1 MAFDSLTTAAVADEL
16 REHAVGSR
24 VEKLFLIDELTI
36 GLELYGRSRKRW
48 LLATAHA
55 QQARI
60 HFVPERLARA
70 TDRVTP
76 FLLLLRKYVRGG
88 RLTGVGVPQWERV
101 IAIDVQKRDEEELL
115 ESQLIVEIMGRHSN
129 LILTDRSGVILDAL
143 KRVGPQQSR
152 HRTIQPHD
160 QYRPPPPQAKL
171 APDEVRVEDCTRLLA
186 EAPDGTAVWQA
197 LVGAVTGLSPLAARE
212 VVYRATGDANT
223 TTGAAVVATALCQE
237 LTELFGQARA
247 SRWEPTLAL
256 DNGTP
261 VAFAPYRLTQ
271 LTDVTAQASISGAI
285 AAYYAHEQRPAAG
298 PAEGDKSDLRRL
310 IAGQRDRVQRRADSL
325 QRELAEAED
334 IERLRLK
341 GEYLLGFAHS
351 LEPGQMQIEVD
362 GLVIPVDPERSPIE
376 QAQEL
381 FKEYHKAKG
390 AAAEVPRRLEAAR
403 NELSYLDQV
412 LTFLDLATGP
422 GEIRALRSELLDVT
436 GKAKARKGQ
445 SGKGGN
451 KAQRIVTSDG
461 YEVLIGKNGR
471 QNDEVTFGKGAP
483 EDIWL
488 HARGVPGAHVVV
500 RTGGREPMEATLRE
514 AAALAAYFSQARGA
528 GQVTVDY
535 TQRRYVRRVPG
546 GAPGLVTYRNERTLS
561 VAPQPP
567 PTAGS
572 GRRADRA

>member
-24 VEKLFLIDELTI
+24 VEKLFLIDDLTI
-36 GLELYGRSRKRW
+36 GLELYGRSGKRW

-60 HFVPERLARA
+60 HFVPKRLARA

-88 RLTGVGVPQWERV
+88 RLIGIEVPQWERV

-115 ESQLIVEIMGRHSN
+115 ESRLIVEIMGRHSN
-129 LILTDRSGVILDAL
+129 LILTNRSGMILDAL
-143 KRVGPQQSR
+143 KRVGPKQSR

-160 QYRPPPPQAKL
+160 QYQPPPPQAKL
-171 APDEVRVEDCTRLLA
+171 APDEVRVEDCTRLLTK
-186 EAPDGTAVWQA
+186 APDRTAVWQA

-212 VVYRATGDANT
+212 VVYRATGNANT
-223 TTGAAVVATALCQE
+223 TTGEVMATTALCQE

-247 SRWEPTLAL
+247 GRWEPTLAL

-261 VAFAPYRLTQ
+261 VAFAPFRLTQ
-271 LTDVTAQASISGAI
+271 LADTAAQASISAAI
-285 AAYYAHEQRPAAG
+285 AAYYAEERRPAAG

-310 IAGQRDRVQRRADSL
+310 IAGLRERVQRRADSL

-334 IERLRLK
+334 IERLRLQ

-403 NELSYLDQV
+403 NELSYLDQA
-412 LTFLDLATGP
+412 LTFLDLATSP

-436 GKAKARKGQ
+436 GKKASKGRGGK
-445 SGKGGN
+445 SGTR
-451 KAQRIVTSDG
+451 AQRIVTSDG
-461 YEVLIGKNGR
+461 YEVLVGKNGR

-500 RTGGREPMEATLRE
+500 RTGGREPKEATLRE
-514 AAALAAYFSQARGA
+514 AAAIAAYFSQARGA
-528 GQVTVDY
+528 GQVAVDY
-535 TQRRYVRRVPG
+535 TQRRYVRKVPG
-546 GAPGLVTYRNERTLS
+546 GAPGLITYRNERTLS

-567 PTAGS
+567 ATAGT